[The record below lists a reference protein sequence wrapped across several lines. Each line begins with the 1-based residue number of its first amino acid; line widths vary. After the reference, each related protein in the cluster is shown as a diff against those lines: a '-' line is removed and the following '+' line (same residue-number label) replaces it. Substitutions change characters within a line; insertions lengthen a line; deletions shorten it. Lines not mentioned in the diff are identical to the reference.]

1 MHRAREDPR
10 NEAYLSLV
18 RERTLG
24 TRLIAVY
31 KDRKDPVNEINCCVQ
46 EETRPRERILVL
58 SIGTERI
65 LEKVLRES
73 EICLCSTDK
82 QRRQKC
88 PQKLSVLQRFCV
100 TGGFR

>member
-1 MHRAREDPR
+1 MHRTKEDPR
-10 NEAYLSLV
+10 NEAYLSLL

-24 TRLIAVY
+24 TTLIAVY

-46 EETRPRERILVL
+46 GERRPWERILVL
-58 SIGTERI
+58 SIGRERI

-73 EICLCSTDK
+73 EICSTDK

-88 PQKLSVLQRFCV
+88 TQKLSVLQRFCV